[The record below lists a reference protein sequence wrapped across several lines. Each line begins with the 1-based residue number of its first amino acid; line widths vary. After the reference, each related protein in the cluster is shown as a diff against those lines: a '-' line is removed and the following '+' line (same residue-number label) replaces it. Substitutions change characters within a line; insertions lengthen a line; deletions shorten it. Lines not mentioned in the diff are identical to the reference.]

1 MTNYKFNIRKLG
13 AYPRKKRKTDRMNCE
28 SETELTVSAEIPSKP
43 ISVLLNEEKI
53 FNDSTTANSP
63 TTTTFSPIKFGGIV
77 DEEITISLMARKEK
91 SVGGS
96 IVEDNTEVITEN
108 NTEVITVDDNKV
120 ITVDDNKVITVD
132 HTFPVDDTFHTQD
145 HERLQRKSDEDIFN
159 TPKRER
165 HFEDQNLNI
174 RRSREAHEQ
183 IEAIKTPQKSNTFV
197 KSLSMEF
204 EQRLASIH
212 VSPKI
217 VSSTAPRSMS
227 PVRCIAELSPVS
239 KLNLNDN
246 EESASV
252 TGFVIEEPKLISPS
266 KIAEI
271 EKIRQELESKVN
283 TEYY

>member
-28 SETELTVSAEIPSKP
+28 SETELTVSVEIPSKP

-91 SVGGS
+91 SVGGN
-96 IVEDNTEVITEN
+96 IVEDDNVDNTEVITED
-108 NTEVITVDDNKV
+108 NTEDNTVDDNKV
-120 ITVDDNKVITVD
+120 ITVDDNKVIT
-132 HTFPVDDTFHTQD
+132 VDDTFHTQD